1 MRLISCGAIVLLLV
15 SAGCSITVGTGGE
28 GRRGDWPV
36 ERVADTATLTEID
49 AAAGLTF
56 DSGKEKAFIG
66 IASRPYLSAEAQV
79 YLVKKAMRSL
89 TFDDAKRNVLLAV
102 VNNPYFLAEGKQ
114 AVLENLNALTFDSGK
129 QRVLEAINRRGYV
142 PSEPELYLHM
152 PRYHQ
157 PEHEAVQV
165 ETMVEMQT
173 TYMISD

>member
-1 MRLISCGAIVLLLV
+1 MRFLSCVAVVLLLV
-15 SAGCSITVGTGGE
+15 SAGCSVTVGTGG
-28 GRRGDWPV
+28 GSRRGDWPA

-56 DSGKEKAFIG
+56 DSDKEKVFIG

-79 YLVKKAMRSL
+79 YLVKKATRSL
-89 TFDDAKRNVLLAV
+89 TFDDAKRDVLLAL

-129 QRVLEAINRRGYV
+129 RRVMDAINRRGHV
-142 PSEPELYLHM
+142 PSEREFYLHM
-152 PRYHQ
+152 PQYHQ
-157 PEHEAVQV
+157 PEHEAVQIK
-165 ETMVEMQT
+165 TTVEMQT